1 MDMAKYLDLFVSE
14 ANEHIQ
20 AAGADVT
27 RLAAD
32 PASHEALKS
41 LFRHFHSIKGMAA
54 SMGFPPITELSHAAE
69 DLFDRLRKSTLPFP
83 TDLTD
88 LMMEALDAT
97 ATMVTQAAG
106 GAGTP
111 LGFNPAPLIVKIR
124 AAIPPAAPSTART
137 NATEFATAPTVTSL
151 TPSPSVPTAVAP
163 AGRNRFLCIIV
174 IDPRADFPGARA
186 SLAVGRLERIGTII
200 RTDPDRDALL
210 TPRFSGE
217 ISVELATDRSAEV
230 VKSLL
235 SDLLDLK
242 QCEVILLAPPVA
254 AAQPVAGN
262 AEPSW
267 AAGVESPAPS
277 TVRIQTS
284 TLDWFLDSIADMMA
298 RRGAMSEALKSGQVA
313 RARETMDKLSDSIDA
328 MREQV
333 MQLRLMPF
341 EQIEPRLT
349 RTVREVA
356 RRTGKQVTLTITG
369 ADVSL
374 DRSVLEEMLDPL
386 NHVLRNAVDHGIE
399 LPGERGLAGKPA
411 IGSVRIEVSRVSDHV
426 RIQITDDGRGI
437 DVGAIRRKAVEGA
450 FLTQARLAAMDES
463 EILMLTTIPGF
474 STASRVTE
482 VSGRGVGMDV
492 VRTRVEAL
500 RGHMSLQTRRGCW
513 TRIDLRVPLTV
524 AVIDAFL
531 VEGKSGL
538 FAVPAGAV
546 ASVESVHPG
555 RISSTLS
562 GAFLAESGAGGDK
575 DGAAHPSLIPLLML
589 DEALGVAAAAGKD
602 GTEPLPRCPLTVLAY
617 QVNGTRAAL
626 AVDRIRGRG
635 DLVVRPLGQPLER
648 LRKYSGAALLD
659 DGSLALI
666 LDMANLGRSL

>member
-20 AAGADVT
+20 SAGVDVT
-27 RLAAD
+27 RLASD
-32 PASHEALKS
+32 PASHEAIKS

-54 SMGFPPITELSHAAE
+54 SMGFPPITELSHAVE
-69 DLFDRLRKSTLPFP
+69 DLLDRLRKSTLPLP
-83 TDLTD
+83 TELPD

-97 ATMVTQAAG
+97 GTMVTQAAG
-106 GAGTP
+106 GASSP
-111 LGFNPAPLIVKIR
+111 LGFDPARLIVKIR
-124 AAIPPAAPSTART
+124 AAIPAAAPAPSRT
-137 NATEFATAPTVTSL
+137 NATEFAATPTVAAISTAI
-151 TPSPSVPTAVAP
+151 VPAVA
-163 AGRNRFLCIIV
+163 GNNHFLCIVV
-174 IDPRADFPGARA
+174 IDPRAEFPGARA
-186 SLAVGRLERIGTII
+186 ALAVHRLERIGKII

-217 ISVELATDRSAEV
+217 ISVELATDRTAEA
-230 VKSLL
+230 VKRLL
-235 SDLLDLK
+235 LDLLDLK
-242 QCEVILLAPPVA
+242 QCEVIPIAPSVA
-254 AAQPVAGN
+254 AAQPVTGNTGTSLSAG
-262 AEPSW
+262 AECPT
-267 AAGVESPAPS
+267 PS

-284 TLDWFLDSIADMMA
+284 TLDWFLDSISDMTA

-313 RARETMDKLSDSIDA
+313 RARETMDSLTDSIDA

-341 EQIEPRLT
+341 EQVEPRLT

-386 NHVLRNAVDHGIE
+386 NHILRNAVDHGIE
-399 LPGERGLAGKPA
+399 LSDERGLAGKPA
-411 IGSVRIEVSRVSDHV
+411 IGSVLIEVSRVSDHV
-426 RIQITDDGRGI
+426 QILITDDGRGI
-437 DVGAIRRKAVEGA
+437 DVDAIRRKAVEGA
-450 FLTQARLAAMDES
+450 FLTQTRLAAMDES

-513 TRIDLRVPLTV
+513 TRIALRMPLTV

-531 VEGKSGL
+531 VEGKAGL

-546 ASVESVHPG
+546 ASVESVQPG

-562 GAFLAESGAGGDK
+562 GAFLAESDTGGDT
-575 DGAAHPSLIPLLML
+575 DRAAHPSLIPLLML
-589 DEALGVAAAAGKD
+589 DEALGVAAAAGMD
-602 GTEPLPRCPLTVLAY
+602 GTAPLSRPPLTVLSY